1 MQEEVFLETRVVG
14 SSSFVPRHTEQ
25 DRGEVGLLRPKGW
38 RQHVVHARYF
48 ALSFD
53 DNFDAHH
60 GSLPV
65 SVRNEM
71 WRVFRPGSAAEQV
84 FLPELAERVFREP
97 FREEIGRASCRGR
110 G

>member
-14 SSSFVPRHTEQ
+14 SSSFVSRHTEQ

-38 RQHVVHARYF
+38 RQHGAHERFF

-53 DNFDAHH
+53 DNYDADH
-60 GSLPV
+60 GSLIV
-65 SVRNEM
+65 SVRNQL

-97 FREEIGRASCRGR
+97 FREGSGIEALER
-110 G
+110 